1 MRTAP
6 GLLIA
11 AVLAAPVLASAVLA
25 SVVLASAALA
35 PAALAQTAGR
45 DTAPGMS
52 GPVSSRASNIG
63 RADTPGGIAPRLPQ
77 PDAAEDSGPDGLLRA
92 ADRALAEHRTGAA
105 QQALEMAETR
115 LLDRSTEIGASGR
128 PDQDPRVLHVGAA
141 LQALGRGD
149 IAAARAGIAVA
160 MQGGTMQ
167 GSAPPM
173 HQPMT
178 APR

>member
-11 AVLAAPVLASAVLA
+11 AALAAPVLTPV
-25 SVVLASAALA
+25 
-35 PAALAQTAGR
+35 ALAQTTGHEAAGHE
-45 DTAPGMS
+45 AASGMS
-52 GPVSSRASNIG
+52 GPASSRASTID
-63 RADTPGGIAPRLPQ
+63 RADTPGGIAPHLPQ
-77 PDAAEDSGPDGLLRA
+77 PDAPADSGPDELLRA
-92 ADRALAEHRTGAA
+92 ADRALADHRTGAA

-160 MQGGTMQ
+160 MQGGAMQ
-167 GSAPPM
+167 GSAPQM
-173 HQPMT
+173 RQPMA

>member
-6 GLLIA
+6 ACLLIA
-11 AVLAAPVLASAVLA
+11 AALVLV
-25 SVVLASAALA
+25 A
-35 PAALAQTAGR
+35 PAVQGQTAGR
-45 DTAPGMS
+45 EIGTGMS
-52 GPVSSRASNIG
+52 GPGSNRASNID
-63 RADTPGGIAPRLPQ
+63 RADTPGGIAPHLPM
-77 PDAAEDSGPDGLLRA
+77 PDAPEDSGPDGLLRA

-115 LLDRSTEIGASGR
+115 LLDRSTEIGASSR

-160 MQGGTMQ
+160 MDGISPATMQ
-167 GSAPPM
+167 GTARPM
-173 HQPMT
+173 HEPM
-178 APR
+178 ASPR